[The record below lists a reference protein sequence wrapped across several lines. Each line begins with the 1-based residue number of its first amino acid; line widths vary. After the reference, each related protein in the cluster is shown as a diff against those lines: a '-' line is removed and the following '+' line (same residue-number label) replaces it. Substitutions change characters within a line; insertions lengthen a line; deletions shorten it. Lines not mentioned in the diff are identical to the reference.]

1 MSAVE
6 DRIVEMKFENKQF
19 ESAARTTMST
29 FDRLKAA
36 LNFSGSNKG
45 LNDLQN
51 TANRF
56 SLGGVANAASG
67 VASKFSAMSVVAIAA
82 LANITSKAVDAGLR
96 IVKALT
102 FKPIMDGFNE
112 YETNLNAVQTILANT
127 QASGAKLKDV
137 NAVLQEL
144 NTYSDKTIYN
154 FSEMARNIGTFTAA
168 GVDLKTSAAA
178 IKGIANLAALSG
190 SNSQQASTA
199 MYQLSQAISSG
210 KVSLQDWNS
219 VVNAGM
225 GGTVFQRA
233 LAQTAEKMGT
243 LDKGAVK
250 LTGKMKNVSIA
261 GKSFRESITA
271 KPGEK
276 SWLTSKVLTETLK
289 QFTGDMSDA
298 ELASI
303 GFTKAQIKN
312 IQAQAKTAQDA
323 ATQVK
328 TASQL
333 FGTLQESAGSGWAQ
347 TFQIILGDFDEAK
360 KLFTEVNN
368 VVGGFISNSAKAR
381 NKMLQDWKD
390 LGGRTAALDAIRNI
404 FAALVAVIKPIGEAF
419 RQIFPATTGKQLYAL
434 TVAFL
439 NFTKN
444 LKIGA
449 DTAKNL
455 KRTFAGV
462 FAIFSI
468 GWSVVK
474 AILNVFGD
482 LFGLIGS
489 KGGSFLEITAS
500 VGDFLVKLDQT
511 IKKGDLINKFF
522 EKLGQI
528 ISVPIA
534 LLTRAGQAIANF
546 FGGFNLPGAK
556 ALADMFGRIGDRLS
570 PLAGTG
576 TAVAKAWQGLVK
588 IFQRVAEFLA
598 PAIEAIKQAF
608 SGIGDAIAE
617 AFKSGDFS
625 GVFDALNTGLFAAII
640 LMIKK
645 FMDKGLN
652 IDFGGG
658 LVEGIKNTFGALTDT
673 LQAMQTNIQAKT
685 LLTIAGAVALLTASI
700 VALSLIDSG
709 KLSKS
714 LGALGV
720 AFAQLLGAMAILSKI
735 AGTAGFV
742 KVPVIA
748 ASLVILA
755 GAILILSA
763 SVVVLSKLKWQDLAK
778 GLLGVAALLAMIV
791 LATRGLDKSSGAM
804 IRVGLAMIPMAVGI
818 KILASAVKDFS
829 TLSWK
834 EIAKGLTALAGAL
847 VAIGVAVKLMP
858 KSMILQAA
866 GLVVLSAALKGIASA
881 LADMGGLSWE
891 EIGKGLTVMAA
902 SLGIL
907 VAAMAL
913 MTGGIVG
920 AAATVV
926 IAAALLILAPVLERF
941 GDMKWGEIAKA
952 LTVLAASLLI
962 FAGALFLMTGAVVGA
977 LALPIIAAGLL
988 ILAPVLE
995 RFGKMKWGEIAKA
1008 MVVLA
1013 GSLLILA
1020 AAVTAMT
1027 FALVGAAAL
1036 VIIASALAV
1045 LVPILITL
1053 GAMSWASIAKGL
1065 LALAA
1070 ALIVLGL
1077 TSAILTPLIP
1087 AVLGLGAALLI
1098 LGAAMALIGV
1108 GALALAT
1115 AFSIFVA
1122 AGSAGIVILTGMINL
1137 IPKFLTKFAQGII
1150 GFATT
1155 LADNASK
1162 FVGAFVKLLVALI
1175 DAVIIVTPKIG
1186 RALNVMIA
1194 TGLRVVVA
1202 NAPKFANAGMKILLA
1217 FLNAIK
1223 QNIGKIVPVVAD
1235 IIVRFINA
1243 LRSQQ
1248 GRVLQAGAQFIISFL
1263 NKLASTIR
1271 GNSGQLRQAGLR
1283 VASAIL
1289 SGMTG
1294 GLSDGAWRVLSAA
1307 VGVARRALAAAKSA
1321 LGINSPS
1328 KEFYKLGNWST
1339 EGMALGFSKNSGK
1352 VEVAASDVANTA
1364 LDSMKS
1370 VMSGVSDVLSQNI
1383 DFDPTIRPV
1392 LDLTQLTKDASSI
1405 SSLIGSKSIVAGVSF
1420 GQASGISNSSQNGSG
1435 SGINSTVSSGDTFFK
1450 FDQTIISPKAP
1461 STIDLYRNTK
1471 SLISQA
1477 RTELTKT

>member
-6 DRIVEMKFENKQF
+6 DRIVAMKFDNKQF
-19 ESAARTTMST
+19 EPAARTSMST
-29 FDRLKAA
+29 LQRLKAA
-36 LNFSGSNKG
+36 LNFSGTGKG

-51 TANRF
+51 TANKF
-56 SLGGVANAASG
+56 SLNGLKNAASG
-67 VASKFSAMSVVAIAA
+67 VGSKFSAMSVVAIAA
-82 LANITSKAVDAGLR
+82 LANITAKAVDVGLR
-96 IVKALT
+96 VVKALA
-102 FKPIMDGFNE
+102 FKPITDGFRE

-144 NTYSDKTIYN
+144 NTYSDQTIYN

-233 LAQTAEKMGT
+233 LATTAEKMGT

-289 QFTGDMSDA
+289 QFTGDMTDA
-298 ELASI
+298 ELASL

-312 IQAQAKTAQDA
+312 IQAQAKTARDA

-333 FGTLQESAGSGWAQ
+333 FGTLQESAGSGWAS

-368 VVGGFISNSAKAR
+368 VVGGFITNSAKAR
-381 NKMLQDWKD
+381 NTMLQDWKD
-390 LGGRTAALDAIRNI
+390 LTGRTKALDAIRNI
-404 FAALVAVIKPIGEAF
+404 FKALVQVITPIKEAF
-419 RQIFPATTGKQLYAL
+419 REIFPATTGKQLYAL

-449 DTAKNL
+449 DTAKNI

-468 GWSVVK
+468 GWSVIK
-474 AILNVFGD
+474 AILGVFGD
-482 LFGLIGS
+482 LFGLISSGS
-489 KGGSFLEITAS
+489 GGFLEVTAS

-522 EKLGQI
+522 GKIGDVIRIVVGYL
-528 ISVPIA
+528 A
-534 LLTRAGQAIANF
+534 KAGSAVADF
-546 FGGFNLPGAK
+546 FARFNLPGAK
-556 ALADMFGRIGDRLS
+556 TLADVFGRIGDRLA

-576 TAVAKAWQGLVK
+576 AAVGKVWAKLVGVFQK
-588 IFQRVAEFLA
+588 IKQVLA
-598 PAIEAIKQAF
+598 PAIDAIKQAF
-608 SGIGDAIAE
+608 SGIGKAIAA

-625 GVFDALNTGLFAAII
+625 SISDALNTGLFAAII
-640 LMIKK
+640 LLIKK

-658 LVEGIKNTFGALTDT
+658 LISGIKETFGALTDT
-673 LQAMQTNIQAKT
+673 LSAMQTQIQAKT
-685 LLTIAGAVALLTASI
+685 LLLIAGAVAILTASI
-700 VALSLIDSG
+700 VALSLIDSA

-720 AFAQLLGAMAILSKI
+720 AFGELLAAMAILSKI

-748 ASLVILA
+748 ASMVILA
-755 GAILILSA
+755 GAILILTA
-763 SVVVLSKLKWQDLAK
+763 SVVVLSRLKWGDLAK
-778 GLLGVAALLAMIV
+778 GLLGVAALLIMLV
-791 LATRGLDKSSGAM
+791 GATKGLDKSSGSM
-804 IRVGLAMIPMAVGI
+804 IRVGLAMIPLAVGI
-818 KILASAVKDFS
+818 KILASAVKDFGKMN
-829 TLSWK
+829 WG
-834 EIAKGLTALAGAL
+834 EIGKGLLTLAGSL
-847 VAIGVAVKLMP
+847 VIIAGAVKLMP

-866 GLVVLSAALKGIASA
+866 GLVVLSLALQGIGKA
-881 LADMGGLSWE
+881 LETFGGMSWE
-891 EIGKGLTVMAA
+891 EIGKGLTVMAGA
-902 SLGIL
+902 LVIL
-907 VAAMAL
+907 VGAMAL
-913 MTGGIVG
+913 MSGGIVG
-920 AAATVV
+920 AAAMII
-926 IAAALLILAPVLERF
+926 IAAALTILAPVLIQF
-941 GDMKWGEIAKA
+941 GQMKWGEIAKA

-962 FAGALFLMTGAVVGA
+962 FAGALFLMTGSVVGA

-995 RFGKMKWGEIAKA
+995 RFGKMKWAEIAKA
-1008 MVVLA
+1008 MTVLA

-1020 AAVTAMT
+1020 GAVTLMT
-1027 FALVGAAAL
+1027 LALVGAAAL
-1036 VIIASALAV
+1036 VIITSALVLLVPV
-1045 LVPILITL
+1045 LVTL
-1053 GAMSWASIAKGL
+1053 GAMSWGAIGKGL

-1087 AVLGLGAALLI
+1087 AVIGLAAGLLI
-1098 LGAAMALIGV
+1098 LGAAMTLIGV

-1115 AFSIFVA
+1115 AFAIFVA
-1122 AGSAGIVILTGMINL
+1122 AGSAGISILNGMIDL
-1137 IPKFLTKFAQGII
+1137 IPHFLKKFAEGII

-1155 LADNASK
+1155 IAANAGK
-1162 FVGAFVKLLVALI
+1162 FVRAFTSLLSALI
-1175 DAVIIVTPKIG
+1175 DAVIIITPKIG
-1186 RALNVMIA
+1186 KALNVMIA
-1194 TGLRVVVA
+1194 TGLRVLIA
-1202 NAPKFANAGMKILLA
+1202 NAPKLARAGITLLLA
-1217 FLNAIK
+1217 FLNAISK
-1223 QNIGKIVPVVAD
+1223 NIGKIVRVVAD
-1235 IIVRFINA
+1235 IIVKFIGA
-1243 LRSQQ
+1243 LQAQQ
-1248 GRVLQAGAQFIISFL
+1248 GRVLNAGAKFIINFL
-1263 NKLASTIR
+1263 NRLASTIR
-1271 GNSGQLRQAGLR
+1271 SNSGALRSAGLR

-1339 EGMALGFSKNSGK
+1339 EGMALGFDKNSHK
-1352 VEVAASDVANTA
+1352 VEGAAENVATSA
-1364 LDSMKS
+1364 LDAMQKT
-1370 VMSGVSDVLSQNI
+1370 MLGISDVLSTNI
-1383 DFDPTIRPV
+1383 DFDPTITPV
-1392 LDLTQLTKDASSI
+1392 LDLSQLTKDAASI
-1405 SSLIGSKSIVAGVSF
+1405 GGLIGSKSITAGVSF
-1420 GQASGISNSSQNGSG
+1420 AQASGISNNSQAIGSSTDATPGA
-1435 SGINSTVSSGDTFFK
+1435 GDTYVNLE
-1450 FDQTIISPKAP
+1450 QNIIAPKSPSA
-1461 STIDLYRNTK
+1461 IELYRDTK
-1471 SLISQA
+1471 SLLTQA
-1477 RTELTKT
+1477 KEALSA